1 MAAFSEPSSV
11 ADKYRILLQVSQAA
25 SGELELAAVVEAVAG
40 ALKPFVPVDA
50 VTVASVEHDQLR
62 PHAIYISG
70 VERRRGESF
79 ADVAACGRAAR
90 RDRW

>member
-1 MAAFSEPSSV
+1 MTAFSEPSSV
-11 ADKYRILLQVSQAA
+11 ADKCRILLQVSQAA

-50 VTVASVEHDQLR
+50 VAVVSVEHDQLR
-62 PHAIYISG
+62 PHAIHISG

-90 RDRW
+90 GDRS